1 MDKKTGIVTGVNS
14 NLIRVKF
21 DGSVIQNEVAYVETA
36 GKQLKCEVIRVRG
49 DQAEMQIFEDAKGL
63 SVGDQVTF
71 TDELLSVELGPGL
84 LKQVYDGLQNPLPRL
99 AEQSGF
105 FLDRGVYLSALDR

>member
-1 MDKKTGIVTGVNS
+1 M
-14 NLIRVKF
+14 
-21 DGSVIQNEVAYVETA
+21 IQNEVAYVETA

-71 TDELLSVELGPGL
+71 HGFVPWQRLVEEMQQSDVFVFSSIWDEPFAIT
-84 LKQVYDGLQNPLPRL
+84 PLV
-99 AEQSGF
+99 A
-105 FLDRGVYLSALDR
+105 